1 MTSDKQEAMEACKC
15 MHYLTKQRLGACGWE
30 SDRAAEKVDEL

>member
-1 MTSDKQEAMEACKC
+1 MIIVAVSILFGKSVCVC
-15 MHYLTKQRLGACGWE
+15 VWE